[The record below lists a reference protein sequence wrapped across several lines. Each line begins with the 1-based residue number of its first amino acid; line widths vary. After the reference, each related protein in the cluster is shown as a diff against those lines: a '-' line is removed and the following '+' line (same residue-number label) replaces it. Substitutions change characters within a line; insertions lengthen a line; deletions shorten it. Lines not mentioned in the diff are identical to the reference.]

1 MTNIRKGNNMT
12 YTIPPIN
19 TKGIFVFHPPYADD
33 ATINKKEYEVIE
45 IRKIKALHDDG
56 LDPLNSIYL
65 KVGMTKEDFVD
76 DLNNDVPILTLS
88 IDGEQYLYVPADRIK
103 ETPAVIGYTAT
114 ERLVTLSLGLV
125 PDNINLDLMYKN
137 IATLVNDTI
146 SVKPDLTEHPGGP
159 TVLMSNEDYDKYTKM
174 MSAQARSN
182 NKSWRVRYEEMEQLY
197 KLQKVKVAEI
207 EKILQR
213 FMSANQKPKP

>member
-1 MTNIRKGNNMT
+1 MT
-12 YTIPPIN
+12 YTIPPVN

-65 KVGMTKEDFVD
+65 KVGMTKEDFVE

-197 KLQKVKVAEI
+197 KIQKVKVAEI

>member
-1 MTNIRKGNNMT
+1 MT
-12 YTIPPIN
+12 YIIPPIN
-19 TKGIFVFHPPYADD
+19 TKGVFIFHPPYADD
-33 ATINKKEYEVIE
+33 TNINKKEYEVIE

-65 KVGMTKEDFVD
+65 KAGLTKEDFIE
-76 DLNNDVPILTLS
+76 DLNTDVPIVTLS
-88 IDGEQYLYVPADRIK
+88 ADGDQYLYIPADRIK
-103 ETPAVIGYTAT
+103 ETPAIIGHTAT

-125 PDNINLDLMYKN
+125 PDDINLEMLYEN
-137 IATLVNDTI
+137 IAIMVNDTI

-159 TVLMSNEDYDKYTKM
+159 TVLMSDEDYNKYIKM
-174 MSAQARSN
+174 MSSQARSN

-197 KLQKVKVAEI
+197 KLQKVKVIEI

-213 FMSANQKPKP
+213 FMSTNQKPKP

>member
-1 MTNIRKGNNMT
+1 MT
-12 YTIPPIN
+12 YIIPPIN
-19 TKGIFVFHPPYADD
+19 TKGVFIFHPPYADD
-33 ATINKKEYEVIE
+33 TNINKKEYEVIE

-56 LDPLNSIYL
+56 LDPLNSIYIKAGL
-65 KVGMTKEDFVD
+65 TKEDFID
-76 DLNNDVPILTLS
+76 DLNNDVPIVTLS
-88 IDGEQYLYVPADRIK
+88 ADGDQYLYIPADRIK
-103 ETPAVIGYTAT
+103 EMPAIIGHTAT
-114 ERLVTLSLGLV
+114 ERLVTLSLGLM
-125 PDNINLDLMYKN
+125 PDDINLEMLYEN
-137 IATLVNDTI
+137 IAIMVNDTI

-159 TVLMSNEDYDKYTKM
+159 TVLMSDEDYNKYIKM

-207 EKILQR
+207 EKILQS

>member
-1 MTNIRKGNNMT
+1 MT
-12 YTIPPIN
+12 YIIPPIN
-19 TKGIFVFHPPYADD
+19 TKGVFIFHPPYADD
-33 ATINKKEYEVIE
+33 TNINKKEYEVIE

-56 LDPLNSIYL
+56 LDPLNSIYIKAGL
-65 KVGMTKEDFVD
+65 TKEDFIE
-76 DLNNDVPILTLS
+76 DLNNDVPIVTLS
-88 IDGEQYLYVPADRIK
+88 ADGDQYLYIPADRIK
-103 ETPAVIGYTAT
+103 EMPAIIGHTAT
-114 ERLVTLSLGLV
+114 ERLVTLSLGLM
-125 PDNINLDLMYKN
+125 PDDINLETLYEN
-137 IATLVNDTI
+137 IAIMVNDTI

-159 TVLMSNEDYDKYTKM
+159 TVLMSDEDYNKYIKM

-207 EKILQR
+207 EKILLS

>member
-1 MTNIRKGNNMT
+1 MT
-12 YTIPPIN
+12 YIIPPIN
-19 TKGIFVFHPPYADD
+19 TKGVFIFHPPYADD
-33 ATINKKEYEVIE
+33 ANINKKEYEVIE

-65 KVGMTKEDFVD
+65 KAGLTKEDFIE
-76 DLNNDVPILTLS
+76 DLNTDVPIVTLS
-88 IDGEQYLYVPADRIK
+88 ADGDQYLYIPADRIK
-103 ETPAVIGYTAT
+103 ETPAIIGHTAT
-114 ERLVTLSLGLV
+114 ERLVTLSLGLM
-125 PDNINLDLMYKN
+125 PDDINLEMLYEN
-137 IATLVNDTI
+137 IAIMVNDTI

-159 TVLMSNEDYDKYTKM
+159 TVLMSDEDYNKYIKM

-213 FMSANQKPKP
+213 FMSTNQKPKP

>member
-1 MTNIRKGNNMT
+1 MT
-12 YTIPPIN
+12 YIIPPIN
-19 TKGIFVFHPPYADD
+19 TKGVFIFHPPYADD
-33 ATINKKEYEVIE
+33 TNINKKEYEVIE

-56 LDPLNSIYL
+56 LDPLNSIYIKAGL
-65 KVGMTKEDFVD
+65 TKEDFIE
-76 DLNNDVPILTLS
+76 DLNTDVPIVTLS
-88 IDGEQYLYVPADRIK
+88 ADGDQYLYIPADRIK
-103 ETPAVIGYTAT
+103 EMPAIIGHTAT
-114 ERLVTLSLGLV
+114 ERLVTLSLGLM
-125 PDNINLDLMYKN
+125 PDDINLEMLYEN
-137 IATLVNDTI
+137 IAIMVNDTI

-159 TVLMSNEDYDKYTKM
+159 TVLMSDEDYNKYIKM

-207 EKILQR
+207 EKILQS

>member
-1 MTNIRKGNNMT
+1 MT
-12 YTIPPIN
+12 YIIPPIN
-19 TKGIFVFHPPYADD
+19 TKGVFIFHPPYADD
-33 ATINKKEYEVIE
+33 TNINKKEYEVIE

-56 LDPLNSIYL
+56 LDPLNSIYIKAGL
-65 KVGMTKEDFVD
+65 TKEDFIE
-76 DLNNDVPILTLS
+76 DLNTDVPIVTLS
-88 IDGEQYLYVPADRIK
+88 ADGDQYLYIPADRIK
-103 ETPAVIGYTAT
+103 ETPAIIGHTAT

-125 PDNINLDLMYKN
+125 PDDINLEMLYEN
-137 IATLVNDTI
+137 IAIMVNDTI

-159 TVLMSNEDYDKYTKM
+159 TVLMSDEDYNKYIKM
-174 MSAQARSN
+174 MSSQARSN

-213 FMSANQKPKP
+213 FMSTNQKPKP

>member
-1 MTNIRKGNNMT
+1 MT
-12 YTIPPIN
+12 YIIPPIN
-19 TKGIFVFHPPYADD
+19 TKGVFIFHPPYADD
-33 ATINKKEYEVIE
+33 TNINKKEYEVIE

-65 KVGMTKEDFVD
+65 KAGLTKEDFIE
-76 DLNNDVPILTLS
+76 DLNTDVPIVTLS
-88 IDGEQYLYVPADRIK
+88 ADGDQYLYIPADRIK
-103 ETPAVIGYTAT
+103 ETPAIIGHTAT

-125 PDNINLDLMYKN
+125 PDDINLEMLYEN
-137 IATLVNDTI
+137 IAIMVNDTI

-159 TVLMSNEDYDKYTKM
+159 TVLMSDEDYNKYIKM
-174 MSAQARSN
+174 MSSQARSN

-213 FMSANQKPKP
+213 FMSTNQKPKP

>member
-1 MTNIRKGNNMT
+1 MT
-12 YTIPPIN
+12 YIIPPIN
-19 TKGIFVFHPPYADD
+19 TKGVFIFHPPYADD
-33 ATINKKEYEVIE
+33 TNINKKEYEVIE

-65 KVGMTKEDFVD
+65 KAGLTKEDFIE
-76 DLNNDVPILTLS
+76 DLNTDVPIVTLS
-88 IDGEQYLYVPADRIK
+88 ADGDQYLYIPADRIK
-103 ETPAVIGYTAT
+103 ETPAIIGHTAT
-114 ERLVTLSLGLV
+114 ERLVTLSLGLI
-125 PDNINLDLMYKN
+125 PDDINLEMLYEN
-137 IATLVNDTI
+137 IAIMVNDTI

-159 TVLMSNEDYDKYTKM
+159 TVLMSDEDYNKYIKM
-174 MSAQARSN
+174 MSSQARSN

-213 FMSANQKPKP
+213 FMSTNQKPKP

>member
-1 MTNIRKGNNMT
+1 MT
-12 YTIPPIN
+12 YIIPPIN
-19 TKGIFVFHPPYADD
+19 TKGVFIFHPPYADD
-33 ATINKKEYEVIE
+33 TNINKKEYEVIE

-65 KVGMTKEDFVD
+65 KAGLTKEDFIE
-76 DLNNDVPILTLS
+76 DLNTDVPIVTLS
-88 IDGEQYLYVPADRIK
+88 ADGDQYLYIPADRIK
-103 ETPAVIGYTAT
+103 EMPAIIGHTAT
-114 ERLVTLSLGLV
+114 ERLVTLSLGLM
-125 PDNINLDLMYKN
+125 PDDINLEMLYEN
-137 IATLVNDTI
+137 IAIMVNDTI

-159 TVLMSNEDYDKYTKM
+159 TVLMSDEDYNKYIKM

-207 EKILQR
+207 EKILQS

>member
-1 MTNIRKGNNMT
+1 MT
-12 YTIPPIN
+12 YIIPPIN
-19 TKGIFVFHPPYADD
+19 TKGVFIFHPPYADD
-33 ATINKKEYEVIE
+33 TNINKKEYEVIE

-56 LDPLNSIYL
+56 LDPLNSIYIKAGL
-65 KVGMTKEDFVD
+65 TKEDFIE
-76 DLNNDVPILTLS
+76 DLNNDVPIVTLS
-88 IDGEQYLYVPADRIK
+88 ADGDQYLYIPADRIK
-103 ETPAVIGYTAT
+103 EMPAIIGHTAT
-114 ERLVTLSLGLV
+114 ERLVTLSLGLM
-125 PDNINLDLMYKN
+125 PDDINLEMLYEN
-137 IATLVNDTI
+137 IAIMVNDTI

-159 TVLMSNEDYDKYTKM
+159 TVLMSDEDYNKYIKM

-213 FMSANQKPKP
+213 FMSTNQKPKP

>member
-1 MTNIRKGNNMT
+1 MT
-12 YTIPPIN
+12 YIIPPIN
-19 TKGIFVFHPPYADD
+19 TKGVFIFHPPYADD
-33 ATINKKEYEVIE
+33 TNINKKEYEVIE

-56 LDPLNSIYL
+56 LDPLNSIYIKAGL
-65 KVGMTKEDFVD
+65 TKEDFIE
-76 DLNNDVPILTLS
+76 DLNTDVPIVTLS
-88 IDGEQYLYVPADRIK
+88 ADGDQYLYIPADRIK
-103 ETPAVIGYTAT
+103 ETPAIIGHTAT

-125 PDNINLDLMYKN
+125 PDDINLEMLYEN
-137 IATLVNDTI
+137 IAIMVNDTI

-159 TVLMSNEDYDKYTKM
+159 TVLMSDEDYNKYIKM
-174 MSAQARSN
+174 MSSQARSN

-207 EKILQR
+207 EKILQS

>member
-1 MTNIRKGNNMT
+1 MT
-12 YTIPPIN
+12 YIIPPIN
-19 TKGIFVFHPPYADD
+19 TKGVFIFHPPYADD
-33 ATINKKEYEVIE
+33 TNINKKEYEVIE

-56 LDPLNSIYL
+56 LDPLNSIYIKAGL
-65 KVGMTKEDFVD
+65 TKEDFIE
-76 DLNNDVPILTLS
+76 DLNNDVPIVTLS
-88 IDGEQYLYVPADRIK
+88 ADGDQYLYIPADRIK
-103 ETPAVIGYTAT
+103 EMPAIIGHTAT
-114 ERLVTLSLGLV
+114 ERLVTLSLGLM
-125 PDNINLDLMYKN
+125 PDDINLEMLYEN
-137 IATLVNDTI
+137 IAIMVNDTI

-159 TVLMSNEDYDKYTKM
+159 TVLMSNEDYNKYIKM

-207 EKILQR
+207 EKILQS

>member
-1 MTNIRKGNNMT
+1 MT
-12 YTIPPIN
+12 YIIPPIN
-19 TKGIFVFHPPYADD
+19 TKGIFIFHPPYADD
-33 ATINKKEYEVIE
+33 TNINKKEYEVIE

-56 LDPLNSIYL
+56 LDPLNSIYIKAGL
-65 KVGMTKEDFVD
+65 TKEDFIE
-76 DLNNDVPILTLS
+76 DLNNDVPIVTLS
-88 IDGEQYLYVPADRIK
+88 ADGDQYLYIPADRIK
-103 ETPAVIGYTAT
+103 ETPAIIGHTAT

-125 PDNINLDLMYKN
+125 PDDINLEILYEN
-137 IATLVNDTI
+137 IAIMVNDTI

-159 TVLMSNEDYDKYTKM
+159 TVLMSDEDYNKYIKM
-174 MSAQARSN
+174 MSSQARSN

-213 FMSANQKPKP
+213 FMSTNQKPKP

>member
-1 MTNIRKGNNMT
+1 MT
-12 YTIPPIN
+12 YIIPPIN
-19 TKGIFVFHPPYADD
+19 TKGVFIFHPPYADD
-33 ATINKKEYEVIE
+33 TNINKKEYEVIE

-65 KVGMTKEDFVD
+65 KAGLTKEDFIE
-76 DLNNDVPILTLS
+76 DLNTDVPIVTLS
-88 IDGEQYLYVPADRIK
+88 ADGDQYLYIPADRIK
-103 ETPAVIGYTAT
+103 EMPAIIGHTAT
-114 ERLVTLSLGLV
+114 ERLVTLSLGLM
-125 PDNINLDLMYKN
+125 PDDINLEMLYEN
-137 IATLVNDTI
+137 IAIMVNDTI

-159 TVLMSNEDYDKYTKM
+159 TVLMSDEDYNKYIKM

-213 FMSANQKPKP
+213 FMSTNQKPKP

>member
-1 MTNIRKGNNMT
+1 MT

-65 KVGMTKEDFVD
+65 KVGMTKEDFVE

-103 ETPAVIGYTAT
+103 EIPAVIGYTAT

-159 TVLMSNEDYDKYTKM
+159 TVLMSNEDYEKYTKM

-213 FMSANQKPKP
+213 FMSANQKPKH

>member
-1 MTNIRKGNNMT
+1 MT
-12 YTIPPIN
+12 YIIPPIN
-19 TKGIFVFHPPYADD
+19 TKGVFIFHPPYADD
-33 ATINKKEYEVIE
+33 TNINKKEYEVIE

-56 LDPLNSIYL
+56 LDPLNSIYIKAGL
-65 KVGMTKEDFVD
+65 TKEDFIE
-76 DLNNDVPILTLS
+76 DLNNDVPIVTLS
-88 IDGEQYLYVPADRIK
+88 ADGDQYLYIPADRIK
-103 ETPAVIGYTAT
+103 EMPAIIGHTAT
-114 ERLVTLSLGLV
+114 ERLVTLSLGLM
-125 PDNINLDLMYKN
+125 PDDINLEMLYEN
-137 IATLVNDTI
+137 IAIMVNDTI

-159 TVLMSNEDYDKYTKM
+159 TVLMSDEDYNKYIKM

-207 EKILQR
+207 EKILQS

>member
-1 MTNIRKGNNMT
+1 MT

-33 ATINKKEYEVIE
+33 ASINKKEYEVIE
-45 IRKIKALHDDG
+45 IRKIKALHP
-56 LDPLNSIYL
+56 LDSIYL
-65 KVGMTKEDFVD
+65 KVGMTKEDFIE
-76 DLNNDVPILTLS
+76 DLNTDVPIVTLS

-197 KLQKVKVAEI
+197 KIQKVKVAEI

>member
-1 MTNIRKGNNMT
+1 MT
-12 YTIPPIN
+12 YIIPPIN
-19 TKGIFVFHPPYADD
+19 TKGVFIFHPPYADD
-33 ATINKKEYEVIE
+33 TNINKKEYEVIE

-56 LDPLNSIYL
+56 LDPLNSIYIKAGL
-65 KVGMTKEDFVD
+65 TKEDFIE
-76 DLNNDVPILTLS
+76 DLNNDVPIVTLS
-88 IDGEQYLYVPADRIK
+88 ADGDQYLYIPADRIK
-103 ETPAVIGYTAT
+103 EMPAIIGHTAT
-114 ERLVTLSLGLV
+114 ERLVTLSLGLM
-125 PDNINLDLMYKN
+125 PDDINLEMLYEN
-137 IATLVNDTI
+137 IAIMVNDTI

-159 TVLMSNEDYDKYTKM
+159 TVLMSDEDYNKYIKM

-213 FMSANQKPKP
+213 FMSANQKPKL